1 MPDLPDSRARDKE
14 GLAKIFRYFGEIETP
29 RLQSAVYTAYSLG
42 IAEDEELLALAAQ
55 IDPRQPAPNVFYAAV
70 QDLLLED
77 PERSPEARALAAY
90 YPAVSGGAIPAESPI
105 TAFRA
110 FCHVHAGQLEHN
122 LRTGRTQTCVVHR
135 CAIVLPGLASIP
147 RIEKAGGRVGLLEIG
162 PSAGLNL
169 RLDRYRYEYTGTDG
183 RSVSWGDPGAKP
195 LLHCEL
201 RGEALPPVPP
211 RLEVVAR
218 RGVDLSPIDLEDPL
232 ALRWLRALIWPEHV
246 ERSRLMDEALAH
258 AGEVPIEI
266 EAGDATRDMED
277 QIEKLPADA
286 PRVLFATHVV
296 YQIPRVGLLS
306 MLDGIARASRSAPV
320 DLLIMESSGQG
331 DSQLDWFAFAEGERK
346 SRRVLGHSDSHGRW
360 LDWGRE

>member
-1 MPDLPDSRARDKE
+1 MLDLPDSRARDRE

-42 IAEDEELLALAAQ
+42 IAEDDELLALAAK
-55 IDPRQPAPNVFYAAV
+55 IDPGQPAPNVFYAAV

-77 PERSPEARALAAY
+77 SDRSPEAKALSAY
-90 YPAVSGGAIPAESPI
+90 YPAVSGGVIPSESPMSV
-105 TAFRA
+105 FRA

-135 CAIVLPGLASIP
+135 CAVVLPGLASLP
-147 RIEKAGGRVGLLEIG
+147 RVEKAGGRVGLLEIG

-169 RLDRYRYEYTGTDG
+169 RLDRYRYEYAGEEG
-183 RSVSWGDPGAKP
+183 RSVSWGDPEAKP
-195 LLHCEL
+195 LLNCEL
-201 RGEALPPVPP
+201 RGEALPPVLPK
-211 RLEVVAR
+211 LEVVAR
-218 RGVDLSPIDLEDPL
+218 RGVDLNPIDLEDPR

-246 ERSRLMDEALAH
+246 ARSRLMDEALAH
-258 AGEVPIEI
+258 EAEAPIEI
-266 EAGDATRDMED
+266 EAGDATRDMET
-277 QIEKLPADA
+277 QIAKLPADA

-296 YQIPRVGLLS
+296 YQIPREGLLA
-306 MLDGIARASRSAPV
+306 MLDGIARASQSAPV

-331 DSQLDWFAFAEGERK
+331 DSQLEWFAFAEGERK
-346 SRRVLGHSDSHGRW
+346 SRRVLAHSDSHGRW